1 MGLGPAGSDAR
12 RSLRRDPGMSSKEAR
27 RPMAIS
33 QHVTEQMT
41 RSSWIRR
48 MFEQGAELKARLGA
62 DQVFDFSLGNP
73 VLEPPEAFGRALEE
87 AAKDQTPRIHAYMPN
102 AGFPEVRAAIAKAV
116 GRDHGVDL
124 GAEHVVM
131 TTGAASALNV
141 VLKALLDPG
150 DEVITLSPYF
160 VEYLFYVSNHGGIN
174 RVVATGPDFLP
185 DLDAI
190 RAALS
195 PRTKAILLNSPN
207 NPTGVLYPESL
218 LRDLAGLLARHQ
230 AETGQPVYVLLDE
243 PYRKLVFDGQSPPP
257 SLSIFENGVF
267 CTSHAKDL
275 SIPGERIGYLC
286 VNPACP
292 DAEAL
297 LAACAFTIRI
307 LGFVNA
313 PALMQRVVASLQDT
327 TIDVGHYQKLRDL
340 FYEGLTDA
348 GYTCR
353 KPEGAFYLFPESPIP
368 DDVAFVQGL
377 VEHRILAVPGSGFG
391 RPGHFRLAYCVEPD
405 VVRRSLP
412 AFAAA
417 MDAARS

>member
-1 MGLGPAGSDAR
+1 
-12 RSLRRDPGMSSKEAR
+12 
-27 RPMAIS
+27 MAIS

-48 MFEQGAELKARLGA
+48 MFEQGADLRKRYGA

-87 AAKDQTPRIHAYMPN
+87 AARDRTPRLHSYMPN
-102 AGFPEVRAAIAKAV
+102 AGFPEVRAAIAQAV
-116 GRDHGVDL
+116 GHDHGVDL
-124 GAEHVVM
+124 RAEHVVM

-174 RVVATGPDFLP
+174 RIVQTDPGFLP
-185 DLDAI
+185 DLGAI
-190 RAALS
+190 EAALS

-207 NPTGVLYPESL
+207 NPTGVLYPEPL

-230 AETGQPVYVLLDE
+230 EETGRPVYVVLDE
-243 PYRKLVFDGQSPPP
+243 PYRKLVFDGQSPP
-257 SLSIFENGVF
+257 STLAIFDNGIF

-286 VNPACP
+286 VNPACQ
-292 DAEAL
+292 DADAL

-327 TIDVGHYQKLRDL
+327 TIDVGHYQRLRDL
-340 FYEGLTDA
+340 FYEGLRDA
-348 GYTCR
+348 GYACK
-353 KPEGAFYLFPESPIP
+353 KPEGAFYLFPESPVP
-368 DDVAFVQGL
+368 DDVAFVQTL
-377 VEHRILAVPGSGFG
+377 MEYRILAVPGSGFG
-391 RPGHFRLAYCVEPD
+391 RPGYLRLAYCVDED

-412 AFAAA
+412 AFAEAIQSA
-417 MDAARS
+417 QP